1 MPGAPFDSCGAQ
13 AQHSRR
19 SIGTWSNHLTPRNTW
34 RGGILVALACL
45 AAGAWTAP
53 ASADTYWPPITPAPT
68 DVRSP
73 GRFVWGELLTR
84 DVGAAAEFYGKV
96 FGWTFE
102 TYGPED
108 DLKTYTVVLSHG
120 TPIGGMVYAAPRE
133 DKKDRPSARWVGLI
147 SVPDVQAAT
156 GRVESSGGAVLMPPR
171 QLGERGTAAL
181 CADPEGG
188 LFGVINSASGDP
200 EDYLG
205 EDNQWLWIELWA
217 TDAARMA
224 SFYKGVA
231 GYDVV
236 EGAAKGES
244 AGYQLRSGGYA
255 RAGIMPKPGKSPTT
269 WVPYIR
275 VKSVPE
281 TVASASAAGGRV
293 VMQPQPL
300 HGTSVAILVDPTG
313 APFAVAEWAARA
325 REAK

>member
-1 MPGAPFDSCGAQ
+1 MT
-13 AQHSRR
+13 HRR
-19 SIGTWSNHLTPRNTW
+19 SC
-34 RGGILVALACL
+34 RGGIFFALVGLVA
-45 AAGAWTAP
+45 GTATP
-53 ASADTYWPPITPAPT
+53 IASADTYWPPITQAPT

-108 DLKTYTVVLSHG
+108 DLKTYTVVLSGG
-120 TPIGGMVYAAPRE
+120 TPIGGMVYASPRKDE
-133 DKKDRPSARWVGLI
+133 KKQRSARWVGLI

-156 GRVESSGGAVLMPPR
+156 SRVEKDGGKVLMPPSE
-171 QLGERGTAAL
+171 LSGRGTAAL
-181 CADPEGG
+181 FADPEGG

-217 TDAARMA
+217 TDAAKMA
-224 SFYKGVA
+224 AFYKNVA

-236 EGAAKGES
+236 DGAAKGES
-244 AGYQLRSGGYA
+244 SGFQLRSGGYA
-255 RAGIMPKPGKSPTT
+255 RAGIMPKPGKSPTA
-269 WVPYIR
+269 WIPYIR
-275 VKSVPE
+275 VKSVQE
-281 TVASASAAGGRV
+281 TVASASAAGARV
-293 VMQPQPL
+293 VVQPREL
-300 HGTSVAILVDPTG
+300 HGTPVAILVDPTG
-313 APFAVAEWAARA
+313 APFAVAEWASRA